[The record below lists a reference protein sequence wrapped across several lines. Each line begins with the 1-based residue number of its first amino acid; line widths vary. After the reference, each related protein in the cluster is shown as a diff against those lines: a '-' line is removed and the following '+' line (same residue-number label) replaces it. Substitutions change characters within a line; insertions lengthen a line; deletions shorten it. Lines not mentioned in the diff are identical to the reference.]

1 MVYNKSGAQGK
12 TTGRITL
19 SILGLHASDSFGVM
33 ESLKCVTALA
43 WVTVKSFFWDLNYE
57 LNYPAFSK
65 NGDATNLTL
74 TSDRDA
80 ERFSRSSIS
89 KAV

>member
-19 SILGLHASDSFGVM
+19 SILGLHASNSFGVM
-33 ESLKCVTALA
+33 ESLKCVTASA
-43 WVTVKSFFWDLNYE
+43 WESVKCFFWDLNYE
-57 LNYPAFSK
+57 LIYPVFSK
-65 NGDATNLTL
+65 SGEATNLTL

-80 ERFSRSSIS
+80 ERFS
-89 KAV
+89 K